1 MNLEKNIKIIS
12 IFLAF
17 LKIGS
22 TSFGPT
28 TMFEIKNNIVNKSKW
43 LDEEDFLEGLAISQ
57 ILPGPTFV
65 ILSVFIGYKLK
76 RVLGC
81 AASFLGFILPSFVI
95 MTFLS
100 WLYFK
105 YQNIIFVHTLFKG
118 LNAIVVALILN
129 ALIEMAKIALDSKLS
144 IIIIIFSMIM
154 TLIYN
159 NVFIIFLGS
168 ALLGILLFKKNP
180 IVKLDFDDIT
190 STNNNSLK
198 DVIIVSFVI
207 VIFFIVVLQNNIL
220 FTLAIVFFKIGALVF
235 GNGFT
240 MLPLIQEEVIYT
252 HRWLNLT
259 DFLAGLSL
267 GQITPGPITITATF
281 IGYKIKGI
289 LGATV
294 ATLAIFSPSILLVVI
309 TSQLYEKIKNNKY
322 INLSIKGINSSFIA
336 LMFFILV
343 STGKNA
349 LVDIKTI
356 LISIASFVAI
366 KYSNL
371 ETLWVVLGGS
381 IIYLLLNFVC

>member
-1 MNLEKNIKIIS
+1 MNLEENIKILS
-12 IFLAF
+12 IFLTF

-28 TMFEIKNNIVNKSKW
+28 TMFEIKKNIVNKYKW
-43 LDEEDFLEGLAISQ
+43 LEEEDFLEGLAIAQ

-76 RVLGC
+76 GVLGC
-81 AASFLGFILPSFVI
+81 TASFSGFILPSFVM

-105 YQNIIFVHTLFKG
+105 YQSIIFVHTLFKG

-129 ALIEMAKIALDSKLS
+129 ALIEMAKIALDNKLS

-159 NVFIIFLGS
+159 NIFIIFLGS
-168 ALLGILLFKKNP
+168 SLLGILLFKKNQ
-180 IVKLDFDDIT
+180 IVKRDFENIDSPNTGI
-190 STNNNSLK
+190 LK
-198 DVIIVSFVI
+198 DIMIVSFTI
-207 VIFFIVVLQNNIL
+207 IISFLVVYQSSTL
-220 FTLAIVFFKIGALVF
+220 FTIATVFFKIGALVF

-240 MLPLIQEEVIYT
+240 MLPLIQEEVINI
-252 HRWLNLT
+252 HHWLNLNY
-259 DFLAGLSL
+259 FLAGLSL
-267 GQITPGPITITATF
+267 GQITPGPVTITATF
-281 IGYKIKGI
+281 IGYKLKGI
-289 LGATV
+289 IGATV
-294 ATLAIFSPSILLVVI
+294 ATLAIFLPSILLVVI
-309 TSQLYEKIKNNKY
+309 TSQIYEKIKNNKY

-336 LMFFILV
+336 LMLFILI
-343 STGKNA
+343 STGKIA

-356 LISIASFVAI
+356 LISIVSFIAI
-366 KYSNL
+366 RYTNL

-381 IIYLLLNFVC
+381 IIYLILNFVC